1 MMRAPLALRAR
12 CAYIPAMKFA
22 LPVLLCLS
30 TAALAAPA
38 VQRDVAYVPN
48 GHARQKLDLYLPAGE
63 QKHPLVIWI
72 HGGAWKEGD
81 KGMNPA
87 LPLLAQ
93 GYAVAGLNYRF
104 SQQALYPA
112 QLEDC
117 KAAIRWLRA
126 HAEENHLDPARF
138 GVWGI
143 SAGGH
148 LVALLGTTGEE
159 KEFDVGENL
168 NVSSR
173 VQCVV
178 DWCGPTDFE
187 QFDKFPSVIKRDAP
201 DSPITQLLGGIV
213 PEKLAL
219 SRRANPIAF
228 IKKDAP
234 PFLIMHGDKD
244 DLVPQNQ
251 SELLADALKK
261 AGAPVKLHIVKG
273 GGHVF
278 FNPEANQMVADF
290 LKEQLKP

>member
-1 MMRAPLALRAR
+1 
-12 CAYIPAMKFA
+12 MKFSIA
-22 LPVLLCLS
+22 VLLCLS
-30 TAALAAPA
+30 AAAFAEPV
-38 VQRDVAYVPN
+38 VQRDIPYVTS
-48 GHARQKLDLYLPAGE
+48 GHARQKLDLYVPSGE
-63 QKHPLVIWI
+63 GKHPLVIWI

-87 LPLLAQ
+87 LPLLEM
-93 GYAVAGLNYRF
+93 GCAVAGINYRF
-104 SQQALYPA
+104 SQHALYPA

-126 HAEENHLDPARF
+126 HADENHLDADRF

-148 LVALLGTTGEE
+148 LVALLGTTGDE

-168 NVSSR
+168 SVSSR
-173 VQCVV
+173 VQCVL

-187 QFDKFPSVIKRDAP
+187 QFDKFPSVIKRDTP
-201 DSPITQLLGGIV
+201 DSPITQLLGGTV
-213 PEKLAL
+213 SQKPAL

-251 SELLADALKK
+251 SELLADALQK
-261 AGAPVKLHIVKG
+261 AGAPVRLYIVKG

-278 FNPEANQMVADF
+278 FSPEANQMAADF
-290 LKEQLKP
+290 FKEHLKF